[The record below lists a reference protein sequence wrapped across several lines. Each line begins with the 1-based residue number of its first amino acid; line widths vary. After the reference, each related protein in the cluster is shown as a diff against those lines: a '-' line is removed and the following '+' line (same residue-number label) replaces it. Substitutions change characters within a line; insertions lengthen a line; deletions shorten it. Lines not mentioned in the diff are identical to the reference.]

1 MDSRSNSSR
10 GSALEPSRGS
20 SLIDNHGRPIN
31 YLRLAIT
38 DRCNLRC
45 RYCMPEE
52 GVELIKHDQALS
64 YEELER
70 LVRLF
75 QGLGINKV
83 RITGGEPFVRRGC
96 FEFMKILKCRL
107 GIEQL
112 YLTTNGV
119 ETYRYIDRLKEI
131 DISGINLS
139 LDTLDRARFKEL
151 TRRDQ
156 LDKVLLTLNRSL
168 DVGIPLKI
176 NSVVMEDTSDDDIM
190 KLVELVRDK
199 AISLRFIEIMPFSG
213 GSVAQDKSQKS
224 LRERLVTIFPELKE
238 YDRGITSTAREFSLP
253 GHSGT
258 VGIIEG
264 RSRKFCAT
272 CNKVRITP
280 EGILKACLYD
290 DGVLDLRE
298 LLRKGISD
306 KELADSI
313 RTCLNN
319 RYADGHE
326 TAAVNCRNGEPSM
339 ASIGG

>member
-1 MDSRSNSSR
+1 MESGTESPGDPAQQR
-10 GSALEPSRGS
+10 GYS

-52 GVELIKHDQALS
+52 GVASISHEQTLS

-75 QGLGINKV
+75 QGLGIIKV
-83 RITGGEPFVRRGC
+83 RITGGEPFARRGC
-96 FEFMKILKCRL
+96 YEFIRKLKQNL
-107 GIEQL
+107 GVEQI

-119 ETYRYIDRLKEI
+119 ETYRYLERLKEI
-131 DISGINLS
+131 GISGINLS
-139 LDTLDRARFKEL
+139 LDTLDKNRFKEI
-151 TRRDQ
+151 TRRDH
-156 LDKVLLTLNRSL
+156 LDRVLLTLYRSL
-168 DVGIPLKI
+168 ELGIPLKI
-176 NSVVMEDTSDDDIM
+176 NTVVMEDTSDDEITA
-190 KLVELVRDK
+190 LVELVRDRK
-199 AISLRFIEIMPFSG
+199 ISLRFIERMPFSG
-213 GSVAQDKSQKS
+213 GSLVQQESQQS
-224 LRERLVTIFPELKE
+224 LLNRLEVIFPELQE
-238 YDRGITSTAREFSLP
+238 CNCAVTGTAREFRLP
-253 GHSGT
+253 GYTGT
-258 VGIIEG
+258 VGVIEG

-280 EGILKACLYD
+280 EGMLKACLYD
-290 DGVLDLRE
+290 EGVLDLRG
-298 LLRKGISD
+298 LLRSGAKD

-313 RTCLNN
+313 RRCLNH

-326 TAAVNCRNGEPSM
+326 TEALNCRMSEPSM

>member
-1 MDSRSNSSR
+1 MDSRRHSSR
-10 GSALEPSRGS
+10 DYALEPSPDQ

-52 GVELIKHDQALS
+52 GVESIKHDQALS

-75 QGLGINKV
+75 MGLGVNKV

-96 FEFMKILKCRL
+96 FEFMRTLKRRL

-151 TRRDQ
+151 TRRDH

-168 DVGIPLKI
+168 ELGIPLKI
-176 NSVVMEDTSDDDIM
+176 NSVVMEDTSDNDIIT
-190 KLVELVRDK
+190 LVELVRDQ
-199 AISLRFIEIMPFSG
+199 AISLRFIERMPFSG
-213 GSVAQDKSQKS
+213 GSVARDKSEKS
-224 LRERLVTIFPELKE
+224 LRQRLVTIFPELKPC
-238 YDRGITSTAREFSLP
+238 DQVVNGTAREFTLP
-253 GHSGT
+253 GHTGT
-258 VGIIEG
+258 IGIIEG

-290 DGVLDLRE
+290 DGVLDLRAQ
-298 LLRKGISD
+298 LREGISD
-306 KELADSI
+306 QELADSI

-326 TAAVNCRNGEPSM
+326 TEAFNCRKGEPSM